1 MCTAGPTEV
10 RQIEGGSALRDDSRP
25 CFTFANADATRDA
38 EGDDGCKQRN
48 YKLLHLKLPEDN

>member
-10 RQIEGGSALRDDSRP
+10 RQVEGGSALRDDGRP
-25 CFTFANADATRDA
+25 CFTLAQADAASHA

-48 YKLLHLKLPEDN
+48 YKLLHLRPPKF